1 MNQKLH
7 NLIYDSLTNNGAAT
21 ELEAWG
27 NLQSLK
33 QNIPVDAPSTAVA
46 NVIRQHL
53 ADLNDGI
60 PPEGR
65 DAELIGAFE
74 GVEQELYEAKEVA
87 LIKGY

>member
-7 NLIYDSLTNNGAAT
+7 DLIFDSLTNNGGAT
-21 ELEAWG
+21 ELESWN

-33 QNIPVDAPSTAVA
+33 QNIPVDAPSTTVA

-53 ADLNDGI
+53 AGFNGGI

-74 GVEQELYEAKEVA
+74 GVEQELYEAKEAA

>member
-7 NLIYDSLTNNGAAT
+7 DLIYDSLTNHGVLT
-21 ELEAWG
+21 ELEAWN

-33 QNIPVDAPSTAVA
+33 QNISVDAPLTTVA

-53 ADLNDGI
+53 AEHNDGI

-65 DAELIGAFE
+65 DAELVEAFE
-74 GVEQELYEAKEVA
+74 GVEQELYEAKEA
-87 LIKGY
+87 AMIKGY

>member
-7 NLIYDSLTNNGAAT
+7 DLIFDSLTNNGAAT
-21 ELEAWG
+21 ELEAWN

-33 QNIPVDAPSTAVA
+33 QNIPVDAPSTTVA

-53 ADLNDGI
+53 AERNDGI

-65 DAELIGAFE
+65 DAELIEAFE
-74 GVEQELYEAKEVA
+74 GVEQELYEAKEAA